1 MKKYLGY
8 IVFCILSFSSVGQKE
23 FRFRNFSI
31 NDGLSQSSVTS
42 LVQDKNDALWVGTQD
57 GLNCFNGKEFEV
69 FTADKTEGLE
79 SSYIKCSL
87 IDDEGNLLD
96 SADLDQDREAW
107 KDLWSAGH
115 GVGSIDSVLSTE
127 ELVAQLKQE
136 YLAAIEA
143 FEVNSSKF
151 K

>member
-1 MKKYLGY
+1 MVGPSGQYLTLC
-8 IVFCILSFSSVGQKE
+8 FHLPFDATEQFSLNIFTGNG
-23 FRFRNFSI
+23 FI
-31 NDGLSQSSVTS
+31 PS
-42 LVQDKNDALWVGTQD
+42 LNQAGMDDK
-57 GLNCFNGKEFEV
+57 
-69 FTADKTEGLE
+69 
-79 SSYIKCSL
+79 
-87 IDDEGNLLD
+87 GNLLD

-136 YLAAIEA
+136 YRAAIEA

>member
-1 MKKYLGY
+1 MA
-8 IVFCILSFSSVGQKE
+8 
-23 FRFRNFSI
+23 NFLI
-31 NDGLSQSSVTS
+31 PS
-42 LVQDKNDALWVGTQD
+42 LNQAGMDDKGT
-57 GLNCFNGKEFEV
+57 LLVN
-69 FTADKTEGLE
+69 ADT
-79 SSYIKCSL
+79 
-87 IDDEGNLLD
+87 
-96 SADLDQDREAW
+96 DQDREAW
-107 KDLWSAGH
+107 KDVWSAGH